1 MSIRDIPTFPFQL
14 VEADEAGCVTIAR
27 APLVEAER
35 VFFLLFTS
43 EEFQNCPQNFG
54 SVSLESR
61 SLLMCFHAM
70 ASIAI
75 SHADNVYT
83 RIESYEDRPAA
94 NVIFRTFEHPT
105 QRGNFAIL
113 MQAMLCMSCVLEF
126 AVQVTV
132 GAEPNPIDKHR
143 DTSLHFCA
151 KPFRDDSDSG
161 VGAGAEAAGAA
172 MDDAPAAAGAG
183 RGRGRGGR
191 GRRGRGRDAPIVADL
206 VHEVDA
212 VFEDGGVVMPGA
224 PVEEDAGANGSKRRR
239 TSVGGG
245 KVSLAVR
252 VYDIAAYANSLF
264 APHDRQRLMHA
275 MNGKSLVAPV
285 QPMVEEIEFRTLLTL
300 PLRSEVT
307 VGNYCRSFLDR
318 IEIFGVDTF
327 IDIPIDEEHQIT
339 LTDAQYDAIQE
350 LEDPRFQLARP
361 YGLMRVATSLPNA
374 LARLRNWGEFVGL
387 SADYMQRWLEPDAYI
402 GNAGTCFASPARVP
416 TFTMSLHRITL
427 TGFLTLPLP
436 IPISCE
442 ELLRTGD
449 MQVALIRCSKHPVVY
464 EVVRGMNTI
473 KPGLMRENLM
483 QGTIAALERR
493 YGPQFVDGLESAR
506 GVRPRAP
513 PSRTAIFNLLV
524 SAVMPSRFLQQNV
537 FTLNSYVSEWR
548 RNLLTPNSL
557 SWEMNSLRQMAL
569 RALRDIHAASSDEDL
584 VSRTVLDAMDSNMH
598 PDGPGTNLD
607 LAEELANFRRVFAM
621 TTWSDLN
628 NGAEFIAKF
637 CLHLKTVTG
646 TRETWLELFI
656 VMLASSAS
664 ASMEFGKIHICLLG
678 PAACGKSMIIEWA
691 QKLAWP
697 GLTRSAVY
705 ESAAASRATDPTRE
719 SRQARMA
726 EESAGIGFFTTP
738 EQRAVVI
745 SSLSEKRTR
754 HRVIAMNKEALN
766 PKKQRV
772 LVESNVWDC
781 SSQIIA
787 TNVPPNRSDPAAASR
802 YSIRTMS
809 TQPYSSQAY
818 VEAHSASQQVV
829 SFTGAAHEGMLRAIR
844 FFTLLM
850 ASVFTLDTIG
860 ATEIPEF
867 GVNIAILNA
876 IMPTTTDASQVRR
889 AKRLERM
896 THVLGAWCGMFKF
909 LLSPFSPLTLI
920 YNDTLS
926 LEALTRM
933 PDFMS
938 VSCAPGIFVASLSPL
953 MHDDLFLRT
962 VINILCTVVFK
973 PSNSV
978 MLNAYTA
985 YKREHAAMLADPV
998 YVDVAAQERA
1008 ERMLLLKYVCA
1019 LFPLGPSRVITNFA
1033 ECVVFSLKAL
1043 EQFTTNAGAPST
1055 DADAQTIGVSG
1066 NRISRQPSRGDN
1078 SGSRDN
1084 SGGRDSSGG
1093 YLFVNEE
1100 SRSSFASTFAPPIAA
1115 AAADGPAASGA
1126 SAPEAA
1132 AAALDF
1138 EMRGVQPHPAQYYP
1152 PVYELLSGSAN
1163 TTAMEALADAIFP
1176 VLSNTV
1182 FSNVKLARHRNKA
1195 ADMVKSEIVEVLG
1208 RLQIKPMAN
1217 GMFTTNWRN
1226 LMIEDEGAALQKIQN
1241 FTREFDVPGGTYV
1254 VAQVVHPHPRAE
1266 ALNVVTVVDNSQRR
1280 ALDSLMNL
1288 NQGRPDPYISMLASN
1303 VSISSEDRQ
1312 RMLASL
1318 DPTLRTQDP
1327 TSWYR
1332 LHTDTMT
1339 RTGLALLRTPACHR
1353 VLRIYNGKKLKSDQ
1367 QTLLELLCRPAFYR
1381 VGPEH

>member
-1 MSIRDIPTFPFQL
+1 M
-14 VEADEAGCVTIAR
+14 
-27 APLVEAER
+27 
-35 VFFLLFTS
+35 
-43 EEFQNCPQNFG
+43 
-54 SVSLESR
+54 
-61 SLLMCFHAM
+61 
-70 ASIAI
+70 
-75 SHADNVYT
+75 
-83 RIESYEDRPAA
+83 
-94 NVIFRTFEHPT
+94 
-105 QRGNFAIL
+105 
-113 MQAMLCMSCVLEF
+113 
-126 AVQVTV
+126 
-132 GAEPNPIDKHR
+132 
-143 DTSLHFCA
+143 
-151 KPFRDDSDSG
+151 
-161 VGAGAEAAGAA
+161 
-172 MDDAPAAAGAG
+172 
-183 RGRGRGGR
+183 
-191 GRRGRGRDAPIVADL
+191 
-206 VHEVDA
+206 HEVDA
-212 VFEDGGVVMPGA
+212 VFEDGGMVMAGA
-224 PVEEDAGANGSKRRR
+224 PVDEDAAAAAAGSKRRR
-239 TSVGGG
+239 GGG
-245 KVSLAVR
+245 GGSKVSLAVR
-252 VYDIAAYANSLF
+252 VYDIASYARCLF
-264 APHDRQRLMHA
+264 SQHDRHRLVAA
-275 MNGKSLVAPV
+275 MNGKSLVAPP

-307 VGNYCRSFLDR
+307 VESYHRALLDR
-318 IEIFGVDTF
+318 VDIFGVDSF
-327 IDIPIDEEHQIT
+327 IDTPIDEEYQT
-339 LTDAQYDAIQE
+339 MLTDEQYEAMDDAG
-350 LEDPRFQLARP
+350 DPRLQLKRP

-374 LARLRNWGEFVGL
+374 LARLRNWGQLLGL
-387 SADYMQRWLEPDAYI
+387 SVEFMQPWLDASSYI
-402 GNAGTCFASPARVP
+402 GNAGTCFASPRGVA
-416 TFTMSLHRITL
+416 TFTMSPHRASL

-436 IPISCE
+436 IPMSCE

-449 MQVALIRCSKHPVVY
+449 MQIALYRCSKHPVLY

-473 KPGLMRENLM
+473 QPGLMRANLM
-483 QGTIAALERR
+483 QGTIAALTRR
-493 YGPQFVDGLESAR
+493 YGANFVDGVESAP

-513 PSRTAIFNLLV
+513 PSRSAIFNLLV
-524 SAVMPSRFLQQNV
+524 SAVMPSRYLQLNV
-537 FTLNSYVSEWR
+537 FALNKYVSEWR
-548 RNLLTPNSL
+548 RNLLTTQSQ
-557 SWEMNSLRQMAL
+557 SWELNSVRHMAL

-584 VSRTVLDAMDSNMH
+584 VSRTVLDAMDSNIH
-598 PDGPGTNLD
+598 PDGAGTSLD

-628 NGAEFIAKF
+628 NGAEYIAKF
-637 CLHLKTVTG
+637 CVHLKTVTG

-705 ESAAASRATDPTRE
+705 ESSAASRATDPTRE

-745 SSLSEKRTR
+745 SSLSEKKTR
-754 HRVIAMNKEALN
+754 HRTIAMNKDAPN

-818 VEAHSASQQVV
+818 VEAHSASQQVA
-829 SFTGAAHEGMLRAIR
+829 SFTGASQESMLRAIR

-909 LLSPFSPLTLI
+909 LLSPYSPLTLV

-926 LEALTRM
+926 LESLMRM

-962 VINILCTVVFK
+962 IINILCTVVFK
-973 PSNSV
+973 PSNSLMV
-978 MLNAYTA
+978 NSYASYL
-985 YKREHAAMLADPV
+985 REHSAMRADPA
-998 YVDVAAQERA
+998 YIDVAAQERA

-1019 LFPLGPSRVITNFA
+1019 LFPLGPSRAITNYS
-1033 ECVVFSLKAL
+1033 ECVVFNIKTL
-1043 EQFTTNAGAPST
+1043 EQFTANAGAS
-1055 DADAQTIGVSG
+1055 ADVDPQVAGTSGQRVSM
-1066 NRISRQPSRGDN
+1066 SRQASRGSIGGTD
-1078 SGSRDN
+1078 GRDN
-1084 SGGRDSSGG
+1084 SGGL
-1093 YLFVNEE
+1093 LFNDD
-1100 SRSSFASTFAPPIAA
+1100 SRSGFPAA
-1115 AAADGPAASGA
+1115 AAAPATNSASPMSAAGEA
-1126 SAPEAA
+1126 SAAVAA
-1132 AAALDF
+1132 HLPSQVVHF
-1138 EMRGVQPHPAQYYP
+1138 YPA
-1152 PVYELLSGSAN
+1152 VYEMLSGSAI

-1176 VLSNTV
+1176 VLSTTLTG
-1182 FSNVKLARHRNKA
+1182 NVKMSRHRNKA

-1208 RLQIKPMAN
+1208 RLQIKPMVN
-1217 GMFTTNWRN
+1217 GMYTTNWRN

-1241 FTREFDVPGGTYV
+1241 FTREYDVPGGTYV

-1266 ALNVVTVVDNSQRR
+1266 ALNVVTVADNVQRR
-1280 ALDSLMNL
+1280 ALDALMNL
-1288 NQGRPDPYISMLASN
+1288 NQGRPDPYIAMLASN
-1303 VSISSEDRQ
+1303 VSLSPEDRK

-1327 TSWYR
+1327 TSWFR
-1332 LHTDTMT
+1332 QHTDTMS
-1339 RTGLALLRTPACHR
+1339 RTGLSLLRTPSCNR
-1353 VLRIYNGKKLKSDQ
+1353 VLRIYNAKKQQSDQ
-1367 QTLLELLCRPAFYR
+1367 KTMLQLFCRPAFYTVR
-1381 VGPEH
+1381 RP